1 MMKTAI
7 LNFSTQFAYKPK
19 VENAKALKK
28 KKSFL
33 LTGMG
38 GSHLNAD
45 LLLAIDPFF
54 DLTIRHNYGLPEVS
68 KQKMKDSLFIASSYS
83 GNTEEVIDAY
93 REARKKKI
101 DIAVIS
107 VGGILID
114 LAKKDG
120 VPYVEI
126 PDTGIQPRS
135 ALGLSFSALLKLTG
149 RDDVL
154 KQMWALKKIISPQKL
169 EKSGNALA
177 EKLKNRV
184 PIIYTSGRNETVAW
198 NWKIKLNETGKIPA
212 FYNTFPELNH
222 NEMNGFDVVPSSKPL
237 SEQFTFIFLR
247 DDEDHPKIQ
256 KRMKVTERLYK
267 QRGLSVI
274 SMSLKGKT
282 RLEKI
287 FVSLLIADWTAVA
300 LADIYGLE
308 SEQVPMV
315 EEFKKLIA

>member
-1 MMKTAI
+1 MKTAI